1 MEYQLTI
8 QNNTSVQNTPLK
20 NKEIEIAAVL
30 TKVNM
35 LAPFP
40 LNDLQIEDWSKTINR
55 LMPDLKITDLNQVLD
70 NMIIGKVEYDNR
82 KGIQNIFNGL
92 ASIERKFVP

>member
-1 MEYQLTI
+1 MEYQLTV

-20 NKEIEIAAVL
+20 NKEIEIAAAL

-35 LAPFP
+35 LSHFP
-40 LNDLQIEDWSKTINR
+40 LNDFQIEDWSKNINR
-55 LMPDLKITDLNQVLD
+55 LLPDLKLTDLNQVLD
-70 NMIIGKVEYDNR
+70 NMMVGKVEYDSR